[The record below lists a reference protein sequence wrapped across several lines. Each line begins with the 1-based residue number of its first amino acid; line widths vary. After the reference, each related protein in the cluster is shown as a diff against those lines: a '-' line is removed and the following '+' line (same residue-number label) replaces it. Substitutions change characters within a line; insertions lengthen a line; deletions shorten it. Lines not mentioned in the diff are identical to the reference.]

1 MKVNMNS
8 DFIQR
13 VRTIMKA
20 HDFLLGIGDIASATK
35 VSQRQLR
42 YWEKKG
48 YIHPAKSSE
57 KRRHRKYSYH
67 TLMKV
72 AMIQSYV
79 DSGYT
84 LSVAVEKASQHEEM
98 SNALKHLIGDRLRD
112 FNILEDGYE
121 LDFGMVEGVSQDK
134 SLIAIMRKDRPTEFV
149 LRNNSND

>member
-1 MKVNMNS
+1 MKKQMNS

-13 VRTIMKA
+13 VKNIMKT

-48 YIHPAKSSE
+48 YIHPTKSSE
-57 KRRHRKYSYH
+57 ERRHRKYSYH

-72 AMIQSYV
+72 SMIQSYV

-84 LSVAVEKASQHEEM
+84 LSVAVEKSSKHEEM
-98 SNALKHLIGDRLRD
+98 TNALKHLIGDRLRD

-121 LDFGMVEGVSQDK
+121 LDFGAVEGISESKNLVAVIREGQPTKFILREK
-134 SLIAIMRKDRPTEFV
+134 SDL
-149 LRNNSND
+149 

>member
-1 MKVNMNS
+1 MKINMNS

-13 VRTIMKA
+13 VKTIMKT
-20 HDFLLGIGDIASATK
+20 HDFLLGIGDIASATR

-48 YIHPAKSSE
+48 YIHPAKTSE
-57 KRRHRKYSYH
+57 ERRHRKYSYR

-84 LSVAVEKASQHEEM
+84 LSVAVKKASQHEEM
-98 SNALKHLIGDRLRD
+98 SNALKHLVGDRLRD
-112 FNILEDGYE
+112 FNILDDGYE
-121 LDFGMVEGVSQDK
+121 LDFGAVKGISEDK
-134 SLIAIMRKDRPTEFV
+134 SLVAVMREGQPTELV
-149 LRNNSND
+149 LRSNVES